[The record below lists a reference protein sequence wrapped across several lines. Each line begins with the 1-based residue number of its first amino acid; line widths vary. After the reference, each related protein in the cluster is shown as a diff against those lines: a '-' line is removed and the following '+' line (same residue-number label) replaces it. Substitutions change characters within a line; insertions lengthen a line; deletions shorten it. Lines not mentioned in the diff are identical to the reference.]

1 MVKNKPLVIGRHVV
15 APGERVR
22 IDLPVALLPTHT
34 PLHFPLQ
41 VLNGARPG
49 PNLWLSA
56 AIHGD
61 EINGVEII
69 REVLEKLDP
78 KTLRGAI
85 IAAPIVN
92 VFGFLQQS
100 RYLPDRRDL
109 NRSFPGSKAGS
120 LAARVAHLFMTEI
133 VANCTHGIDLHTGS
147 LEKSNLPQIRA
158 NLLDPETLRCA
169 TAFGAPVMAHSIVR
183 NGSLRGVATKKGLT
197 VLVYEAGEAQRFNTR
212 AIKVGVSGVLG
223 VLRCLKMLPHK
234 EPRRTPKLIASSSW
248 VRARKAGLLRLDIEE
263 GETVKNRQVLG
274 SIGDPF
280 GEENTLVRSPFDG
293 VVIGLTNN
301 PVVHG
306 GDAIVHI
313 GRVGTLE
320 DLGGKGMK
328 VSEENPG

>member
-1 MVKNKPLVIGRHVV
+1 MAKREPLIVGRHVV
-15 APGERVR
+15 APGERAR

-41 VLNGARPG
+41 VLNGTRPG
-49 PNLWLSA
+49 PHLWLSA

-69 REVLEKLDP
+69 REVLAKLDP

-85 IAAPIVN
+85 LAAPIVN

-109 NRSFPGSKAGS
+109 NRSFPGSKTGS
-120 LAARVAHLFMTEI
+120 LAARVAHLFLTQI

-183 NGSLRGVATKKGLT
+183 NGSLRAVATKKGLT
-197 VLVYEAGEAQRFNTR
+197 VLVYEAGEAQRFNAK
-212 AIKVGVSGVLG
+212 AIRTGVAGVLG
-223 VLRCLKMLPHK
+223 VLRGLRMLPFK
-234 EPRRTPKLIASSSW
+234 EPRRIPKLIVSSTW
-248 VRARKAGLLRLDIEE
+248 VRARKAGLLRLDVGE
-263 GETVKNRQVLG
+263 GNMVKTRQVLG

-280 GEENTLVRSPFDG
+280 GEENTLLRSPIDG
-293 VVIGLTNN
+293 IVIGKANN

-313 GRVGTLE
+313 GRIGSLE
-320 DLGGKGMK
+320 DLRGVGLRE
-328 VSEENPG
+328 SEENPG

>member
-1 MVKNKPLVIGRHVV
+1 MTEPLLIGDTEIL
-15 APGERVR
+15 PGTRKIV
-22 IDLPVALLPTHT
+22 DFSLPP
-34 PLHFPLQ
+34 
-41 VLNGARPG
+41 
-49 PNLWLSA
+49 LSA
-56 AIHGD
+56 HSDLHIPVHVIRGKRSGPCLLVCAALHGD
-61 EINGVEII
+61 EINGTEII
-69 REVLEKLDP
+69 RRLVGLKSLSR
-78 KTLRGAI
+78 LRGTL
-85 IAAPIVN
+85 IAVPIVN
-92 VFGFLQQS
+92 IYGFIHMS

-109 NRSFPGSKAGS
+109 NRSFPGSKTGS

-183 NGSLRGVATKKGLT
+183 NGSLRGIATKKGLT
-197 VLVYEAGEAQRFNTR
+197 VLVYEAGEAQRFNTN

-223 VLRCLKMLPHK
+223 VMRSLKMLPHK
-234 EPRRTPKLIASSSW
+234 EPRRIPKLIASSSW
-248 VRARKAGLLRLDIEE
+248 VRARRAGLLRLEVEE

-280 GEENTLVRSPFDG
+280 GEENTVLRSPFSG
-293 VVIGLTNN
+293 IVIGKANN

-320 DLGGKGMK
+320 EIRGVGMK
-328 VSEENPG
+328 EGEENPG